1 MLKKYRKQ
9 IDKIDKKLIKLFE
22 KRMEISKSIG
32 EYKKEHNME
41 IFDSEREKE
50 ILEDRALQTKNPE
63 NREYVVEFFEN
74 LMNISKKKQSK

>member
-50 ILEDRALQTKNPE
+50 ILKDRALQTKNPE